1 MTGWRIGY
9 SVWPTKY
16 VKMSERLNIN
26 SFSCTNT
33 ATQYAA
39 IAALKGPQDCV
50 DNMNQIFEKRGEM
63 ISKELNSIDGFSCNS
78 SKGAFYVLP
87 SIKKTGLTSDQLQ
100 DFLLYHLGITTVSG
114 KSFGEFGEGYLRI
127 SYANSEENIKEAICR
142 IRNFLED
149 NKWENAKN

>member
-1 MTGWRIGY
+1 
-9 SVWPTKY
+9 
-16 VKMSERLNIN
+16 MSERLNIN

-39 IAALKGPQDCV
+39 LAALKGPQDCV
-50 DNMNQIFEKRGEM
+50 DDMNQIFEKRGEM
-63 ISKELNSIDGFSCNS
+63 ICKELNSIEGFSCNS

-87 SIKKTGLTSDQLQ
+87 YIKKTGLTSDQLP

-127 SYANSEENIKEAICR
+127 SYANSEENIKEAISR